1 MFGRLADRIAGR
13 IRKTAPTAAEQDPPA
28 PDAAWR
34 EAKATQARSLGL
46 FNDAWYLSNNPDVAA
61 NGIDPFHHYLQS
73 GWKEGRRPAPGFDE
87 AICARASPTF
97 VPGSENPILHLLS
110 RGVTARDLR
119 RGREA
124 RRQAVPSAPVLPT
137 RLDDGLC
144 ITGYLTSEIGL
155 GQAARNLAYAC
166 DAARLPLSFRDIAL
180 AGRQNDAEFR
190 SKCNPLV
197 DRKAHLLVAG
207 LPSVSG
213 RPQDLQPGRMNIL
226 YAFWELQ
233 RIPTD
238 WLPAIGAFDEVW
250 APSRFVAMGF
260 AAVLGKPVQL
270 VPQPVRLPRTMPPP
284 RGDRRQLRFLTYLD
298 FDSFVRRKNP
308 QAVVKAFTSAF
319 PPSNRDVELVVK
331 TRGSRDDG
339 LRRWLG
345 EAAAQ
350 DARIRVVDRTIG
362 RAEMD
367 SLMSE
372 CDAFVSLHRSEGF
385 GFGVAEA
392 LAAGKAVV
400 ATDFSGTTDLLTDQT
415 GYPVAYDLEP
425 VRDGEYLAAE
435 GQSWASARHEAAVAA
450 LRQVAADLHEAE
462 NRTRRGFALLQQ
474 RHAPEAVGRLVAG
487 LLRQRGMV

>member
-1 MFGRLADRIAGR
+1 
-13 IRKTAPTAAEQDPPA
+13 
-28 PDAAWR
+28 
-34 EAKATQARSLGL
+34 
-46 FNDAWYLSNNPDVAA
+46 
-61 NGIDPFHHYLQS
+61 
-73 GWKEGRRPAPGFDE
+73 
-87 AICARASPTF
+87 
-97 VPGSENPILHLLS
+97 
-110 RGVTARDLR
+110 
-119 RGREA
+119 
-124 RRQAVPSAPVLPT
+124 
-137 RLDDGLC
+137 
-144 ITGYLTSEIGL
+144 
-155 GQAARNLAYAC
+155 
-166 DAARLPLSFRDIAL
+166 
-180 AGRQNDAEFR
+180 
-190 SKCNPLV
+190 
-197 DRKAHLLVAG
+197 
-207 LPSVSG
+207 
-213 RPQDLQPGRMNIL
+213 
-226 YAFWELQ
+226 
-233 RIPTD
+233 
-238 WLPAIGAFDEVW
+238 
-250 APSRFVAMGF
+250 MGF